1 MSLTLKAKHNYWSCY
16 EDVCLEMFGKTAQVP
31 PFNDVM
37 AWYVFEQAND
47 MENHYIHKSNNIS
60 FFAACFMQKYW

>member
-1 MSLTLKAKHNYWSCY
+1 
-16 EDVCLEMFGKTAQVP
+16 MFGKAAQVP
-31 PFNDVM
+31 PVSDVM

-47 MENHYIHKSNNIS
+47 MENHYIKKPNNVS